1 MRRERQWRRVF
12 ESLYRG
18 MLCGGDLEG
27 WRVQPADEVSARL
40 AGSFGRRIRGFAAVT
55 G

>member
-1 MRRERQWRRVF
+1 MHRERQWQRVF

-18 MLCGGDLEG
+18 MLCAGDLEG
-27 WRVQPADEVSARL
+27 WQVQPADEVSARMV
-40 AGSFGRRIRGFAAVT
+40 GSLGRPIHGSAAVT